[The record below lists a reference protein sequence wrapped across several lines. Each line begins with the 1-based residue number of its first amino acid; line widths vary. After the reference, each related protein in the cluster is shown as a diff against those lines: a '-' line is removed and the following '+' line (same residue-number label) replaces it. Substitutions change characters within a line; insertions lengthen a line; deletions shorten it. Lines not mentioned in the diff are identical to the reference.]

1 MQEVR
6 VQSSVRGVK
15 IPPVEGPKDQNRTNR
30 SNIVPDSKKTL
41 KMVHVKKNL
50 LKNKWKLM
58 EEYLQREGKHL
69 KDAQHQ

>member
-15 IPPVEGPKDQNRTNR
+15 IPPVVGPKDQNRTNR
-30 SNIVPDSKKTL
+30 SNIVTDSIKTL
-41 KMVHVKKNL
+41 KMVHVKKIL